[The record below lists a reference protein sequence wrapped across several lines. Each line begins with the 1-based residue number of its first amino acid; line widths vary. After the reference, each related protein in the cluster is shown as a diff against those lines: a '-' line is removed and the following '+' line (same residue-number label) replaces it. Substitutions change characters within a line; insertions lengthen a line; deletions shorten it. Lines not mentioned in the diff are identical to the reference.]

1 MPLTLISRFL
11 VSSGDVQTLL
21 WDSKDKEIFAMLDD
35 RFALQLL
42 NKQNPLSKSFVNVI
56 QHGDGDVT
64 SELNLFTWNDN
75 IQSFGWITV
84 VK

>member
-1 MPLTLISRFL
+1 
-11 VSSGDVQTLL
+11 
-21 WDSKDKEIFAMLDD
+21 MLDD